1 MVKQNVGF
9 PWRFICLYTG
19 RALLLGWNADRF
31 ADRPALPLPRAQTHS
46 LCGIW
51 RQDCRVGKGSEEL
64 KSIDQTGHLY
74 SKCYLLVTFLK
85 IDSQCKKKQTPIK
98 HYDGSL
104 MLMLVTGLISK
115 FSYTH
120 ICLPSGQ
127 EDIVIEHLVKGLH
140 F

>member
-1 MVKQNVGF
+1 MGKQNLGF
-9 PWRFICLYTG
+9 ASGFICLHAG
-19 RALLLGWNADRF
+19 RALLLGWDIDRF
-31 ADRPALPLPRAQTHS
+31 ADRLALPS
-46 LCGIW
+46 LCDIW
-51 RQDCRVGKGSEEL
+51 RQDCRVEKGSEEL

-85 IDSQCKKKQTPIK
+85 MDSQSKKKHTPIK

-104 MLMLVTGLISK
+104 ILMLVIGLISK
-115 FSYTH
+115 FSHIH

-127 EDIVIEHLVKGLH
+127 EDIVIEHVVKCLH